1 MGDGDMLTDRYGLA
15 VSTSAAAAR
24 DSYSEGVDLLLTVY
38 PGAAASFDR
47 AIAADPGF
55 ALPHIGKARAFQLAG
70 NLAAMRESLATALAL
85 GDGASARERSHIDVF
100 RHLFSGQAVAALAA
114 IRVHVKTW
122 PRDALVL
129 SLAANQ
135 GGLIGMSG
143 LPGREQDLVDFLDP
157 LAPQYGEDWWFE
169 AHYGMALSEI
179 GRHDAARPKIERS
192 IAQVRR
198 NAYAAHAFA
207 HLCYETGERDSGIAF
222 MRDWLPLYDRGGGLF
237 GHLNWH
243 LGLFELHAGNLEAGL
258 RLYNE
263 AFCADD
269 HRGAVHQKLSDS
281 SSFLWRSELAGH
293 PRDHA
298 RWAKLR
304 DYAREKLPRPGFS
317 LADWHV
323 ALAFAV
329 AGDDAASESWVR
341 AIEELVD
348 AGRYPSGSTIPTVA
362 RAFAAF
368 QRGDDAAAIDLIEP
382 MLPDRERM
390 GGSRAQVDLV
400 EATLLRAYLNCGRE
414 AEARR
419 LLADRRPG
427 PASLPVATAHG
438 TMASTSA

>member
-1 MGDGDMLTDRYGLA
+1 MLTDRFGLPL
-15 VSTSAAAAR
+15 STTVAAAR
-24 DSYSEGVDLLLTVY
+24 DAYGEGVDLLLTVY
-38 PGAAASFDR
+38 PGAASCFDR

-55 ALPHIGKARAFQLAG
+55 ALAHIGKARTFQLAG
-70 NLAAMRESLATALAL
+70 NLAAMRESLAAALSFGA
-85 GDGASARERSHIDVF
+85 GASARELSHINVF
-100 RHLFSGQAVAALAA
+100 AHLFAGQAVTALAA
-114 IRVHVKTW
+114 IRVHLDTW

-143 LPGREQDLVDFLDP
+143 LPGREQELADFLDD
-157 LAPQYGEDWWFE
+157 LAPHYGEDWWFE
-169 AHYGMALSEI
+169 AHHGMALSEI
-179 GRHDAARPKIERS
+179 GRQAEAEPKIERS
-192 IAQVRR
+192 LSRFRR

-207 HLCYETGERDSGIAF
+207 HLCYETGALDQGIAF

-258 RLYNE
+258 QLYND

-281 SSFLWRSELAGH
+281 SAFLWRSELAGH

-298 RWAKLR
+298 RWAKLLE
-304 DYAREKLPRPGFS
+304 YAREKIPRPGFS

-323 ALAFAV
+323 ALAYAV

-341 AIEELVD
+341 AIEELIE
-348 AGRYPSGSTIPTVA
+348 AGRYPSGSTIPAVA

-368 QRGDDAAAIDLIEP
+368 QRGDHATAIDLIVP
-382 MLPDRERM
+382 MLADRERM

-400 EATLLRAYLNCGRE
+400 EATLLRAYLSAGRE

-427 PASLPVATAHG
+427 PARLPVAG
-438 TMASTSA
+438 LG

>member
-1 MGDGDMLTDRYGLA
+1 MLTDRYGLA
-15 VSTSAAAAR
+15 VSTTIVAAR
-24 DSYSEGVDLLLTVY
+24 DAYIEGVGLLLTVY
-38 PGAAASFDR
+38 PGAASSFDR

-55 ALPHIGKARAFQLAG
+55 ALAHIGKARALQLAG
-70 NLAAMRESLATALAL
+70 NLAAMRESLATALSL
-85 GDGASARERSHIDVF
+85 SDGASARELSHIDVF
-100 RHLFSGQAVAALAA
+100 RRLFAGQAVAALAA
-114 IRVHVKTW
+114 IHVHVEAW

-143 LPGREQDLVDFLDP
+143 LPGREQGLVDFLDP
-157 LAPQYGEDWWFE
+157 LAPHYGEDWWFE

-179 GRHDAARPKIERS
+179 GRHDAARPRIERS
-192 IAQVRR
+192 LAQFRR

-207 HLCYETGERDSGIAF
+207 HLCYETGERDKGIAF

-258 RLYNE
+258 RLYND

-298 RWAKLR
+298 RWAKLVE
-304 DYAREKLPRPGFS
+304 YAREKIPRPGFS

-323 ALAFAV
+323 ALAYSV
-329 AGDDAASESWVR
+329 AGDDAALEGWVR
-341 AIEELVD
+341 AIEELAK
-348 AGRYPSGSTIPTVA
+348 AGRYPSGSTIPAVA

-368 QRGDDAAAIDLIEP
+368 QRGDHAAAIDLIVP
-382 MLPDRERM
+382 MLPERERM

-400 EATLLRAYLNCGRE
+400 EATLLRAYLSSGRV
-414 AEARR
+414 AEAQH
-419 LLADRRPG
+419 LLAGRRPG
-427 PASLPVATAHG
+427 PASLPVAG
-438 TMASTSA
+438 FE

>member
-1 MGDGDMLTDRYGLA
+1 MGISPLTDRYGLA
-15 VSTSAAAAR
+15 VSTSVAAAR
-24 DSYSEGVDLLLTVY
+24 DAYVEGVDLLLTVY
-38 PGAAASFDR
+38 PGAASSFDR
-47 AIAADPGF
+47 ALAADPGF
-55 ALPHIGKARAFQLAG
+55 ALAHIGKARAFQLAG
-70 NLAAMRESLATALAL
+70 NLAAMRESLATALSL
-85 GDGASARERSHIDVF
+85 SDGGSTRELSHIDVF
-100 RHLFSGQAVAALAA
+100 RHLFAGQAVAALAA
-114 IRVHVKTW
+114 VRVHVDRW
-122 PRDALVL
+122 SRDALVL

-143 LPGREQDLVDFLDP
+143 LPGREQGLVDFLDP
-157 LAPQYGEDWWFE
+157 LAPHYGEDWWFE

-192 IAQVRR
+192 LAQVRR
-198 NAYAAHAFA
+198 NAYGAHAFV

-222 MRDWLPLYDRGGGLF
+222 MRDWLPSYDRNGGLF

-258 RLYNE
+258 RLYND

-281 SSFLWRSELAGH
+281 SSFLWRAELAGH

-298 RWAKLR
+298 RWAKLK
-304 DYAREKLPRPGFS
+304 DYAREKIPRPGFS

-323 ALAFAV
+323 ALAYAV
-329 AGDDAASESWVR
+329 DGDEAALEAWVR
-341 AIEELVD
+341 AIEELVS
-348 AGRYPSGSTIPTVA
+348 AGRYPSGSTIPAVA

-368 QRGDDAAAIDLIEP
+368 QRGDHAAAIDLIVP
-382 MLPDRERM
+382 MLPERERM

-400 EATLLRAYLNCGRE
+400 EATLLRAYLNAGRE
-414 AEARR
+414 AEAKR

-427 PASLPVATAHG
+427 PAGLPVAGLA
-438 TMASTSA
+438 